1 MNEDS
6 FIHLHHKITT
16 IYYSY
21 SHAAYVE
28 LINNQHDLYSHQ
40 MTSLLSGIAL
50 LSMMLLPIAKL
61 TSGLATVVTTAVA
74 RNANTFHNVVGV
86 STNMIASPAM
96 IASVAANSITAN
108 NSMSSS
114 ILPLLHNLRGGAAAA
129 GVAIDFQRE
138 GFVLQ
143 GMATYV

>member
-1 MNEDS
+1 
-6 FIHLHHKITT
+6 
-16 IYYSY
+16 
-21 SHAAYVE
+21 
-28 LINNQHDLYSHQ
+28 
-40 MTSLLSGIAL
+40 
-50 LSMMLLPIAKL
+50 MMLLPIAKL
-61 TSGLATVVTTAVA
+61 TSGLATIVTTAVA

-96 IASVAANSITAN
+96 IASVAAKSITAN

-129 GVAIDFQRE
+129 AAGVAIDFQRE

>member
-1 MNEDS
+1 
-6 FIHLHHKITT
+6 
-16 IYYSY
+16 
-21 SHAAYVE
+21 
-28 LINNQHDLYSHQ
+28 
-40 MTSLLSGIAL
+40 
-50 LSMMLLPIAKL
+50 MMLLPIAKL
-61 TSGLATVVTTAVA
+61 TSGIATIVTTAVA
-74 RNANTFHNVVGV
+74 RNANTFHNVVGGV

-96 IASVAANSITAN
+96 IASVAAKSITAN

-129 GVAIDFQRE
+129 AAGVAIDFQRE

>member
-1 MNEDS
+1 
-6 FIHLHHKITT
+6 
-16 IYYSY
+16 
-21 SHAAYVE
+21 
-28 LINNQHDLYSHQ
+28 

-96 IASVAANSITAN
+96 IASVAAKSITAN

-129 GVAIDFQRE
+129 AAGVAIDFQRE

>member
-1 MNEDS
+1 
-6 FIHLHHKITT
+6 
-16 IYYSY
+16 
-21 SHAAYVE
+21 
-28 LINNQHDLYSHQ
+28 
-40 MTSLLSGIAL
+40 
-50 LSMMLLPIAKL
+50 MMLLPIAKL
-61 TSGLATVVTTAVA
+61 TSGLANVVTTAVA

-96 IASVAANSITAN
+96 IASVAAKSITAN
-108 NSMSSS
+108 KSVASS
-114 ILPLLHNLRGGAAAA
+114 ILPLLHNLRGGAAAAAAA